1 MEQPLN
7 KMTEG
12 MPVQNNDV
20 LTREDKALSF
30 EDALAELEKTVQRM
44 QRPDCSLDE
53 ALALFVRGSELT
65 KLCHDKLAEVES
77 RITVLTES
85 ADGELREEPLQPD

>member
-1 MEQPLN
+1 MEQSLN

-12 MPVQNNDV
+12 TSGESKEV

-44 QRPDCSLDE
+44 QRPDCSLDD

-77 RITVLTES
+77 KITMLTET
-85 ADGELREEPLQPD
+85 ADGELKEEQLQPD